1 MKSGFFLSGTAHS
14 LLIIFLFTNGLFSMP
29 DRKFEDLEKL
39 DIMILSEAEFDAISS
54 SPPIIENLSSP
65 NYKKLKTPSQ
75 DLKLKNNE
83 IEKLS
88 GINKHSVK
96 KLTLLEQ
103 PDEIMKP
110 LLPLK
115 DFIPEPTPTIIKKLK
130 NKEKIDLEFSK
141 LGNEINA
148 LVTPTLNNPRSR
160 DADRID
166 RIASNNKDTL
176 DISDNLT
183 ELTNEISEK
192 TATTSE
198 NKEKL
203 SNKEATT
210 KITPD
215 AQKNVEIVKG
225 LVEKSN
231 MPLSRSLPEI
241 TTTSNESE
249 ALLLE
254 ANLIKKFK
262 PKFNILLRDDK
273 SFPFIFIGNKDKWPQ
288 IKRHRG
294 KKSKDGFYFGPFA
307 SAGSANWT
315 IKMIQK
321 IFHLRV
327 CDDTVFKKRER
338 PCILYQIKRCSGP
351 CVGYVGESDYKQ
363 TVDDAIEFVS
373 GKSRKIQKS
382 LSNQMER
389 ASEDLDFEK
398 AAILRDRIKSLN
410 IIQSSQRI
418 NEANLVEADVIAGYK
433 ESGKTCIQVFFYRS
447 KQNWGNQAFFPKHD
461 PEENLNDIINSFVS
475 QFYENKSVPSSIILS
490 NEIKEKELIEKTLTQ
505 KEGKQITITVAK
517 KGTKLKVINQAI
529 NNAKDSLNRKLY
541 ESQNNRDLFDAVSK
555 KFNLETNINL
565 VEVYDNSHIQ
575 GTNSVGA
582 LITYGDEGFVKK
594 RYRKFNIKIQKNA
607 QDDYGMMKEV
617 LNRRFKRA
625 VQEKDN
631 YLTFPDLVLI
641 DGGKGQ
647 YSVAREAMNELGLHE
662 IPIVAIAKGKMRNS
676 GNETFFH
683 NGKEFKFEKNDPTL
697 FFLQRLRDESHRF
710 AISAHRAKRKKGISK
725 SLLDQIDGI
734 GSIRKRALLN
744 HFGSARAVE
753 SASLDEIKS
762 VDGVEEK
769 VAKKIYNF
777 FHE

>member
-1 MKSGFFLSGTAHS
+1 MEFKFLKKEVMVSS
-14 LLIIFLFTNGLFSMP
+14 
-29 DRKFEDLEKL
+29 
-39 DIMILSEAEFDAISS
+39 DIGKE
-54 SPPIIENLSSP
+54 
-65 NYKKLKTPSQ
+65 
-75 DLKLKNNE
+75 
-83 IEKLS
+83 
-88 GINKHSVK
+88 
-96 KLTLLEQ
+96 
-103 PDEIMKP
+103 
-110 LLPLK
+110 
-115 DFIPEPTPTIIKKLK
+115 IIKKELPLVPKLPGVYKMLNSKNEVLYIGKAKNLPNRLK
-130 NKEKIDLEFSK
+130 SY
-141 LGNEINA
+141 
-148 LVTPTLNNPRSR
+148 V
-160 DADRID
+160 
-166 RIASNNKDTL
+166 
-176 DISDNLT
+176 
-183 ELTNEISEK
+183 SEK
-192 TATTSE
+192 NHIIRTERMLSQT
-198 NKEKL
+198 KKL
-203 SNKEATT
+203 
-210 KITPD
+210 
-215 AQKNVEIVKG
+215 
-225 LVEKSN
+225 
-231 MPLSRSLPEI
+231 EI

-254 ANLIKKFK
+254 ANLIKKYK
-262 PKFNILLRDDK
+262 PRFNILLRDDK

-294 KKSKDGFYFGPFA
+294 KKNKDGFFFGPFA

-321 IFHLRV
+321 IFQLRV
-327 CDDTVFKKRER
+327 CDDTVFKNRER

-351 CVGYVGESDYKQ
+351 CVGYVKEIDYEKS
-363 TVDDAIEFVS
+363 VDDAIEFVS
-373 GKSRKIQKS
+373 GKSRKIQKN
-382 LSNQMER
+382 LSQQMEKSS
-389 ASEDLDFEK
+389 SELDFEK

-461 PEENLNDIINSFVS
+461 PDENLNEIINSFVS

-490 NEIKEKELIEKTLTQ
+490 EEIKEKILIEQALTK
-505 KEGKQITITVAK
+505 KEGKQINITVAK
-517 KGTKLKVINQAI
+517 TGSKLNVINQAI
-529 NNAKDSLNRKLY
+529 KNAKDSLNRKIY
-541 ESQNNRDLFDAVSK
+541 ESQNNKELFEEVAK
-555 KFNLETNINL
+555 KFDLEININMI
-565 VEVYDNSHIQ
+565 EVYDNSHNQ

-582 LITYGDEGFVKK
+582 LITYGEEGFIKK
-594 RYRKFNIKIQKNA
+594 RYRKFNIKIEKNT
-607 QDDYGMMKEV
+607 QDDYGMIKEV

-631 YLTFPDLVLI
+631 YLTMPDLVLI

-647 YSVAREAMNELGLHE
+647 YSVARETMNELGLHD
-662 IPIVAIAKGKMRNS
+662 IPVIAIAKGKFRNS

-683 NGKEFKFEKNDPTL
+683 NGKDFKFEKNDPTL
-697 FFLQRLRDESHRF
+697 FFLQRIRDEAHRF

-762 VDGVEEK
+762 VEGVEEK